1 MMTKHPKKETETQ
14 TRIRQLRDQINAL
27 DRDEVRPFTPYKII
41 TYGCT
46 VFFPLVP
53 YALYRLGGAEN
64 GVFFQGTDSLES
76 GHSRHRGVRSRFCA
90 VGLLRLPAP
99 LPFCCVTVVHNP
111 VHHIQVLNLRGIYGK
126 IAGSVFI
133 FR

>member
-53 YALYRLGGAEN
+53 YALYRLGGPKTE
-64 GVFFQGTDSLES
+64 FSSREQILWSL
-76 GHSRHRGVRSRFCA
+76 VIAAIA
-90 VGLLRLPAP
+90 VYAAAFAL
-99 LPFCCVTVVHNP
+99 
-111 VHHIQVLNLRGIYGK
+111 
-126 IAGSVFI
+126 
-133 FR
+133 